1 VVLLRRQISL
11 IGFAKIQNFSARHI
25 EDALHMTLLNKRRHV
40 EELIDTENIS
50 LPSQNMKFVG
60 E

>member
-1 VVLLRRQISL
+1 LFSYQVVLLRRQISL

-40 EELIDTENIS
+40 EFGHSNGTLST
-50 LPSQNMKFVG
+50 
-60 E
+60 